1 MNKKIGI
8 KDSIKIIKRIW
19 EYGGKLKYVCII
31 AALISSMSALFY
43 AYINSYLYQLFVYL
57 CTDVKKDKTVHS
69 IIVVLCIVV
78 LVIVVFAACYMIIA
92 LTNVKVKGAAKKDVY
107 SHTMNL
113 KESKLN
119 STNYGDIFA
128 RVTKDLDNACEIMG
142 STFLG
147 YDNPYSILVTA
158 IGTAIIILHRNW
170 ILGCISFVLT
180 LSNIFIVNHYIEPL
194 QKKEND
200 VRKASSVAGEVIVNT
215 LSGLMESHIFGFQK
229 HLEQKYTV
237 SADKMYQ
244 SSVSIIRKK
253 ANIQLVASFQG
264 VVSIVGIMLLGLYL
278 VKKGYLDIGDI
289 VFVTN
294 MQITMSSTVTR
305 FGERIA
311 AVQKNL
317 VSARRFLDYMDWPEE
332 SERSDTKYPNI
343 HSDKAIELKN
353 VNFRYDDAEQFVLT
367 NINLQIN
374 NGERIAFVGGSGG
387 GKTTL
392 LQLMLQF
399 QTIESGEIIIMGNDI
414 KDYSLK
420 TLRELFSY
428 VPQDCY
434 LFDGTIKENILLG
447 NPDASD
453 NEVLHVLEQ
462 VDLKEFITTLDHG
475 YNTEIGEGGAR
486 LSGGQKQRIAIAR
499 AMLKDAPIILL
510 DEATS
515 SLDSA
520 SEKEVKQALMNLMK
534 KKTCITIAHR
544 LSTIKDYDKIVVL
557 EKGQIVE
564 CGNHETLL
572 EKNARYTEL
581 YQMQFV

>member
-1 MNKKIGI
+1 MDRKIGL
-8 KDSIKIIKRIW
+8 KDAIKIIKRIW
-19 EYGGKLKYVCII
+19 SYGGKLKYPCII

-43 AYINSYLYQLFVYL
+43 AYINSYLYQLFIYL
-57 CTDVKKDKTVHS
+57 CTDKDKDETIHS
-69 IIVVLCIVV
+69 IILVLCIVV
-78 LVIVVFAACYMIIA
+78 VAIIVFAICYMIIA
-92 LTNVKVKGAAKKDVY
+92 LANVKAKGTAKKEVY

-113 KESKLN
+113 KESILN

-158 IGTAIIILHRNW
+158 IGTAVIIIHRNW
-170 ILGCISFVLT
+170 ILGCLSLLLT
-180 LSNIFIVNHYIEPL
+180 LCNILIVNFYIEPL
-194 QKKEND
+194 QKKENE
-200 VRKASSVAGEVIVNT
+200 VRKAASVAGEVIVNT

-229 HLEQKYTV
+229 HLEDKYTV
-237 SADKMYQ
+237 SADDMYK
-244 SSVSIIRKK
+244 SSISIIRKK

-264 VVSIVGIMLLGLYL
+264 IASIVGIMLLGLYF

-294 MQITMSSTVTR
+294 MQITMSNTVTR

-317 VSARRFLDYMDWPEE
+317 VGAKRFLDYMEWPEE
-332 SERSDTKYPNI
+332 SERSDIKCPNI
-343 HSDKAIELKN
+343 DAPQAIELKE
-353 VNFRYDDAEQFVLT
+353 VNFSYDNTEQLILN
-367 NINLQIN
+367 NINLSIK
-374 NGERIAFVGGSGG
+374 NGERVAFVGGSGG

-392 LQLMLQF
+392 LQLMLNY
-399 QTIESGEIIIMGNDI
+399 QTIDSGEVMIMGNNI

-420 TLRELFSY
+420 KLRELFSY

-447 NPDASD
+447 NPNASD
-453 NEVLHVLEQ
+453 KEVLHALEQ
-462 VDLKEFITTLDHG
+462 VNLKEFIETLEKG
-475 YNTEIGEGGAR
+475 YDTEIGEGGAR

-520 SEKEVKQALMNLMK
+520 SEKEVKQALTNLMK

-544 LSTIKDYDKIVVL
+544 LSTIKDYDKIIVL

-564 CGNHETLL
+564 VGTHETLL
-572 EKNARYTEL
+572 ENNSRYTEL